1 MDENWRNH
9 MSLIEKRIEN
19 LIKVMKDAKDYDMK
33 IIWNNKLQQL
43 FDRRKAKS
51 YERLEDQ
58 ARMVHQQSVGVGN
71 FSNKFRINGCK
82 RRNNG

>member
-1 MDENWRNH
+1 MSKANKNWGDH

-33 IIWNNKLQQL
+33 IIWNIKLQQL
-43 FDRRKAKS
+43 FDRRKAKA

-58 ARMVHQQSVGVGN
+58 ARMVH
-71 FSNKFRINGCK
+71 
-82 RRNNG
+82 

>member
-1 MDENWRNH
+1 MSKVNKNWGDH
-9 MSLIEKRIEN
+9 MSLVEKRIEN

-43 FDRRKAKS
+43 FDRRKAKA

-58 ARMVHQQSVGVGN
+58 ARMVH
-71 FSNKFRINGCK
+71 
-82 RRNNG
+82 

>member
-1 MDENWRNH
+1 MEGDMSKVNKNWGDH

-19 LIKVMKDAKDYDMK
+19 LIKVMKNAKDYDMK

-43 FDRRKAKS
+43 FDRRKAKA

-58 ARMVHQQSVGVGN
+58 ARVVH
-71 FSNKFRINGCK
+71 
-82 RRNNG
+82 